1 MAWLPSGPC
10 AAADRVR
17 FNWERVPRAP
27 RPPVWAAV
35 LTACWLLLVLA
46 GLLLD
51 QWGGLAMDTCL
62 LHRLSGHPCPTCG
75 STRVVQALSQGAW
88 LAALRFNPMVAL
100 GLPLGALW
108 LGIRLG
114 LGRALEVDL
123 SSRERSAALILGLGV
138 LVANWVWILR
148 TQG

>member
-1 MAWLPSGPC
+1 
-10 AAADRVR
+10 V
-17 FNWERVPRAP
+17 
-27 RPPVWAAV
+27 V

-51 QWGGLAMDTCL
+51 QRGGPALETCL

-75 STRVVQALSQGAW
+75 STRVVQALGRGAW
-88 LAALRFNPMVAL
+88 LAALRCNPMVAL
-100 GLPLGALW
+100 GLPVGVLG

-114 LGRALEVDL
+114 LGRALGVDL
-123 SSRERSAALILGLGV
+123 SSRERSAVLILGLGG
-138 LVANWVWILR
+138 LVANWVWVLR